1 MAIIAPFAEFYVR
14 RRLVVPGD
22 APATATNL
30 MDHELLMRFGILAF
44 LVVIILDVVVAWAL
58 YFVFKPVDNSISGLM
73 ALSRLVFATIFGAAL
88 VNLISAVDLVSDAS
102 SRTGAGDLYA
112 PMMASLDA
120 FRSAWSVSLVF
131 FGIHLSL
138 AGYLVLKSGYMPKA
152 LGVVLVIAGL
162 GYAFDTFAGIL
173 RPEYVPTA
181 ALSTFVGEVAL
192 FLWLLIRNAKLP
204 DTE

>member
-1 MAIIAPFAEFYVR
+1 M
-14 RRLVVPGD
+14 
-22 APATATNL
+22 
-30 MDHELLMRFGILAF
+30 
-44 LVVIILDVVVAWAL
+44 
-58 YFVFKPVDNSISGLM
+58 
-73 ALSRLVFATIFGAAL
+73 
-88 VNLISAVDLVSDAS
+88 DLVSDAS
-102 SRTGAGDLYA
+102 SRTDAGDRYA

-131 FGIHLSL
+131 FGIHLGL

-173 RPEYVPTA
+173 LPEYVPTA
-181 ALSTFVGEVAL
+181 ALFTFVGEVVL

-204 DTE
+204 DRP